1 MFLARL
7 QLNRNRTAVNWTANP
22 YRVHQRLK
30 MAYEGD
36 PRLLFR
42 IEETSAGIHILVQS
56 HARPDWT
63 AAFAN
68 FPVLRCPPEY
78 KPFGPQLATGRR
90 YRFRLRVNPT
100 VKRNGKRWGLVREE
114 DQQAWLSRKL
124 AAAGA
129 ELLGYRVAARERQN
143 SRKNPAKDSG
153 IQTHFAVL
161 FEGVLKVTDPV
172 QLKAAL
178 EQGIGPAK
186 GYGFGLLSL
195 ARG

>member
-7 QLNRNRTAVNWTANP
+7 QLNRSRTAVNWTANP

-42 IEETSAGIHILVQS
+42 IEENLAGVHILVQS
-56 HARPDWT
+56 HAKPDWA

-68 FPVLRCPPEY
+68 FPVLRCPPEH
-78 KPFGPQLATGRR
+78 KPFDPRLATGQR

-114 DQQAWLSRKL
+114 DQQAWLTRKL
-124 AAAGA
+124 TAAGA
-129 ELLGYRVAARERQN
+129 ELLGDRVAARERQN
-143 SRKNPAKDSG
+143 SRKNPARDSG
-153 IQTHFAVL
+153 TQTHFAVL

-195 ARG
+195 ARA